1 MLDDISFFHS
11 STVVFFSLI
20 PWGISGL
27 SYVCLQELYSPGLTT
42 KTFLDTPD
50 LVVNLTPRTE
60 NHVETSLA
68 SHSVN

>member
-27 SYVCLQELYSPGLTT
+27 SYVHLQERYWLGVTT
-42 KTFLDTPD
+42 ETILDTPD
-50 LVVNLTPRTE
+50 LVVNLISCTD
-60 NHVETSLA
+60 NDV
-68 SHSVN
+68 